1 MSWTYFVDAD
11 SSKMRKLFEALKH
24 EYEKCNFWPMYVDE
38 QELMHVLLEERRE
51 LQEAYDEWKAT
62 KYAYESDGTGTPLK
76 IDKDTDKRRREMLR
90 GHTVKIMLEAI
101 QVIAVL
107 DKWEERI

>member
-1 MSWTYFVDAD
+1 MTCFVNAE
-11 SSKMRKLFEALKH
+11 SFEMRRLFDTLKC
-24 EYEKCNFWPMYVDE
+24 EYEKCNFWPMYADG

-76 IDKDTDKRRREMLR
+76 IDKATDKRRREMLR